1 MPLNLKP
8 RTLRRRARKPPLAD
22 SPRDVSHDQSSL
34 QDCELPGFLILSVSG
49 STGSL
54 RFLVFPIRRHF
65 AGRVRVWSWLAHLW
79 SSRVPQDSLGN
90 RGEAAAARFL
100 ERLGY
105 RIIERQMRNRFG
117 ELDLVALDRDVVV
130 FVEVKTRTTLSAGH
144 PTEAVTATK
153 QRKITRSALA
163 YLKRRGW
170 LEHRVRFDVI
180 AVVWSNEAATPE
192 IQHYISAFD
201 SGDFGQMYS

>member
-1 MPLNLKP
+1 MWN
-8 RTLRRRARKPPLAD
+8 
-22 SPRDVSHDQSSL
+22 
-34 QDCELPGFLILSVSG
+34 
-49 STGSL
+49 
-54 RFLVFPIRRHF
+54 
-65 AGRVRVWSWLAHLW
+65 WLARLW
-79 SSRVPQDSLGN
+79 SPCFPSDSLGN
-90 RGEAAAARFL
+90 RGEVAAARFL

-105 RIIERQMRNRFG
+105 RILERQLRNHFG
-117 ELDLVALDRDVVV
+117 ELDLVALNGDVVV
-130 FVEVKTRTTLSAGH
+130 FVEVKTRTTLLAGH

-170 LEHRVRFDVI
+170 LGRRVRFDVI
-180 AVVWSNEAATPE
+180 AIVWSCEDHAPE

>member
-1 MPLNLKP
+1 MWN
-8 RTLRRRARKPPLAD
+8 
-22 SPRDVSHDQSSL
+22 
-34 QDCELPGFLILSVSG
+34 
-49 STGSL
+49 
-54 RFLVFPIRRHF
+54 
-65 AGRVRVWSWLAHLW
+65 WLARLW
-79 SSRVPQDSLGN
+79 SPCFPSDSLGN
-90 RGEAAAARFL
+90 RGEVAAARFL

-105 RIIERQMRNRFG
+105 RILERQLRNHFG
-117 ELDLVALDRDVVV
+117 ELDLVALNGDVVV
-130 FVEVKTRTTLSAGH
+130 FVEVKTRTTLLAGH

-170 LEHRVRFDVI
+170 LGRRVRFDVI
-180 AVVWSNEAATPE
+180 AIVWSGEDHAPE